1 MRVCIKYDNK
11 PPNLPIAV
19 ADNRQELADMLGIR
33 RNVVDSAF
41 SHHVGT
47 YFEMEFDEEGDINN
61 DRNSNITDKQ
71 YAKPHT
77 DISVCSDKGSRQ

>member
-1 MRVCIKYDNK
+1 MRVCIKYDPK

-41 SHHVGT
+41 SHHIGT
-47 YFEMEFDEEGDINN
+47 YFEMEFEDDSLRRHNK
-61 DRNSNITDKQ
+61 DRRTQ
-71 YAKPHT
+71 
-77 DISVCSDKGSRQ
+77 GSAG

>member
-1 MRVCIKYDNK
+1 MRVCIKYDSK

-41 SHHVGT
+41 SHHIGT
-47 YFEMEFDEEGDINN
+47 YFEMEFEDETLGRHNE
-61 DRNSNITDKQ
+61 DRRTQ
-71 YAKPHT
+71 RTA
-77 DISVCSDKGSRQ
+77 G

>member
-1 MRVCIKYDNK
+1 MRVCIKYDPK

-41 SHHVGT
+41 SHHIGT
-47 YFEMEFDEEGDINN
+47 YFEMEFEEEGDINN

-71 YAKPHT
+71 YA
-77 DISVCSDKGSRQ
+77 

>member
-1 MRVCIKYDNK
+1 MRVCIKYDSK

-41 SHHVGT
+41 SHHIGT
-47 YFEMEFDEEGDINN
+47 YFEMEFEDEWYPDN
-61 DRNSNITDKQ
+61 DGGLWKWGKNGEVV
-71 YAKPHT
+71 H
-77 DISVCSDKGSRQ
+77 CE